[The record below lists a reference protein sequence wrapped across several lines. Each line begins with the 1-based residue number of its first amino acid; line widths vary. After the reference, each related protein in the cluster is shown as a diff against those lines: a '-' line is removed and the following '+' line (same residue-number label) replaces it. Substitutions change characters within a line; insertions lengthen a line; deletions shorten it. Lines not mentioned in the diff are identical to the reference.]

1 VGLALFCLAAI
12 GCGAMEQERAEKGAP
27 TANAAG
33 TWTGWAGEPR
43 VSRPVTLTLE
53 QSGTNVKGDLAVA
66 GRPDLSG
73 PVTGTVQ
80 GELVYLS
87 LATRTFAQMRIQQDT
102 MSGEGSGGAGQ
113 PSSFKIAL
121 GRVAVGLRCGRYQH
135 GAAHEQLS
143 ARLSHRPRPG

>member
-1 VGLALFCLAAI
+1 MKERHDKRRSATIKVTTVVLLALFCLAAI
-12 GCGAMEQERAEKGAP
+12 GCGAMEQERAEQSAP

-43 VSRPVTLTLE
+43 VARPVTLTLE
-53 QSGTNVKGDLAVA
+53 QSGTNVKGDLSVA

-102 MSGEGSGGAGQ
+102 MSGEGSAG
-113 PSSFKIAL
+113 PVS
-121 GRVAVGLRCGRYQH
+121 LRR
-135 GAAHEQLS
+135 S
-143 ARLSHRPRPG
+143 K

>member
-1 VGLALFCLAAI
+1 MKERHDKRRSATIKVTTVVLLALFCLAAI
-12 GCGAMEQERAEKGAP
+12 GCGAIEQEKAEKSAP

-53 QSGTNVKGDLAVA
+53 QSGANVKGDLSVA

-102 MSGEGSGGAGQ
+102 MSGEGSAG
-113 PSSFKIAL
+113 P
-121 GRVAVGLRCGRYQH
+121 VNLRR
-135 GAAHEQLS
+135 S
-143 ARLSHRPRPG
+143 K